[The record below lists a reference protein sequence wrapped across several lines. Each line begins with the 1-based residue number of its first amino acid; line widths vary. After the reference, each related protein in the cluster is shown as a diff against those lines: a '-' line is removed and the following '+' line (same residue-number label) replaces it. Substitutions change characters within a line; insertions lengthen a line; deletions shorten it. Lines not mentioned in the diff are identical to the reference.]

1 MAPSIST
8 DSNVEI
14 YKIQLDEL
22 QRKLQEA
29 QDTLDAIRSGDVDAV
44 VINNGADQHQVY
56 TLDNADRPYRLLI
69 EKMQEGAVTL
79 TQGGLI
85 LYCNHAFATMM
96 NMPAQRIIGSSFQ
109 QFVLKDQYAA
119 FEQLLAEI
127 GRGEI
132 LLRSGT
138 LDAVQTHISFSQ
150 LLDEESRIICGVIT
164 DISLHKMRMKE
175 LADKNQQLQKEI
187 AEREKT
193 EENFRQAQKMEA
205 VGQLTGGLAH
215 DFNNLLTVILG
226 NLQLLSI
233 RSEEQQDQR
242 LQKYIQNAMSAT
254 ERGAGLTQKL
264 LAFSRRQSLKSEV
277 VQVNTLLPGIAMLA
291 KQIVGINIDLLIQSA
306 NPDSLWCC
314 LTDAHQLEST
324 LLNLIINARD
334 AMPQG
339 GVITITTSNITLDD
353 MTIVG
358 ITDAQPG
365 KYVQV
370 CIQDTG
376 EGIPGAIVDR
386 VFEPFFTTKGVG
398 KGSGLG
404 LSMVYGFIRQINGFI
419 DLKSKVGEGTTV
431 SLYLPYAE
439 AEALPVISTTNDL
452 QDPML
457 LIKTGRILAVEDDD
471 KVLNVSKEI
480 LLEIGYSV
488 VTATN
493 AAEAL
498 DLIAQ
503 EPKQFDLVFSDVV
516 MPGGMNGIELARKLQ
531 TTYPDLPILL
541 TSGFMTQA
549 ADQQEGVE
557 SEFQILQKPYSRS
570 ELITAISNSLKG
582 IAP

>member
-1 MAPSIST
+1 MMPSIAT
-8 DSNVEI
+8 DADVEA

-22 QRKLQEA
+22 QRKLEEA

-44 VINNGADQHQVY
+44 VVNNGANQHQVY

-79 TQGGLI
+79 TQDGLI
-85 LYCNHAFATMM
+85 LYCNHAFAAMM

-109 QFVLKDQYAA
+109 QFVQEDQYPE
-119 FEQLLAEI
+119 FEHLLAEI

-132 LLRSGT
+132 LLRSGARET
-138 LDAVQTHISFSQ
+138 VQTHISFSQ
-150 LLDEESRIICGVIT
+150 LLDEESHIICGVVT

-226 NLQLLSI
+226 NLQLLTI
-233 RSEEQQDQR
+233 RSEGQQDQR

-291 KQIVGINIDLLIQSA
+291 KQIVGINIDLLIQSV

-334 AMPQG
+334 AMPHG
-339 GVITITTSNITLDD
+339 GVITITTSNITLDEASSA
-353 MTIVG
+353 V

-376 EGIPGAIVDR
+376 EGIPSAIVDR

-419 DLKSKVGEGTTV
+419 DLKSKVAEGTVV

-439 AEALPVISTTNDL
+439 AEALSVTSTANDL
-452 QDPML
+452 QEPML
-457 LIKTGRILAVEDDD
+457 PIKTGRILAVEDDD

-503 EPKQFDLVFSDVV
+503 EPNLFDLVFSDVV
-516 MPGGMNGIELARKLQ
+516 MPGGMNGIELAHKIQ
-531 TTYPDLPILL
+531 VTYPHLPILL

-549 ADQQEGVE
+549 ADQQEGME
-557 SEFQILQKPYSRS
+557 SEFQILQKPYNRS
-570 ELITAISNSLKG
+570 ELIAAISNSLKG
-582 IAP
+582 MAP